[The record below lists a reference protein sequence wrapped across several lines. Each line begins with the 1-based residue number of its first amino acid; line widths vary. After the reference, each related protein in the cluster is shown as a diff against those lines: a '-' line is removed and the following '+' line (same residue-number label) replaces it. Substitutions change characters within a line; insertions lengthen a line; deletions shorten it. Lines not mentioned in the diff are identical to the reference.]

1 MSLVGLGFIISLGL
15 LHIYAGRISWIERVP
30 ERQWLSFGAGVS
42 LAYVFVDVLPIL
54 SAGQTV
60 VAETTGAILKPLK
73 HHVYLVAL
81 VGLAAFYSLEL
92 LAKRS
97 RADNL
102 EKAREDCTSPGV
114 FWLHTGSFALYNA
127 LLGYLLREAEH
138 HGLMAC
144 TLLFFA
150 LMLHFAVNDHALR
163 SHHKVLYDRYG
174 RWLLAL
180 AVIGGYLAGTGY
192 MLSEASI
199 AILWAFVAGGLILNV
214 IKDELPQYRET
225 SLSAF
230 LAGLGGYAALLVVVA
245 H

>member
-1 MSLVGLGFIISLGL
+1 MSVVGFAFIASLGL
-15 LHIYAGRISWIERVP
+15 LHIYIGRLRWIEHVP

-42 LAYVFVDVLPIL
+42 IAYVFVDVLPIL
-54 SAGQTV
+54 GAGQAV
-60 VAETTGAILKPLK
+60 VAESAGTALEQLK

-81 VGLAAFYSLEL
+81 LGLVAFYSLEL

-97 RADNL
+97 RAGNL

-114 FWLHTGSFALYNA
+114 FWVHTGAFALYNA

-144 TLLFFA
+144 ALLFFA
-150 LMLHFAVNDHALR
+150 LMLHFAVNDNALR
-163 SHHKVLYDRYG
+163 SHHKALYDRFG

-180 AVIGGYLAGTGY
+180 AVIGGYLVGTGY

-199 AILWAFVAGGLILNV
+199 ALLWAFVAGGLILNV
-214 IKDELPQYRET
+214 IKDELPQHRET

-230 LAGLGGYAALLVVVA
+230 LMGLSGYAALLVVVA